1 MTKLQKVLVAIGFA
15 GAFLIG
21 FAAYHAPIQ
30 ALAAQLY
37 HTSFDRI
44 APTNY
49 GGTSV
54 GAAGAQVI
62 FDTNSNRQYLS
73 LDNSGAVGVSCFPAS
88 ASNGSTTY
96 GGGWWLS
103 PNGGSISFDSVTIY
117 GDTVWC
123 LTGSGTT
130 TVGWVER

>member
-37 HTSFDRI
+37 HTSFDNNS
-44 APTNY
+44 PTDT
-49 GGTSV
+49 GGTSINTSGV
-54 GAAGAQVI
+54 LVI
-62 FDTNSNRQYLS
+62 SDTNLNRQYLS
-73 LDNSGAVGVSCFPAS
+73 LVNSGSNGVSCFPLA
-88 ASNGSTTY
+88 TTTGQSY
-96 GGGWWLS
+96 GGGWWLTS
-103 PNGGSISFDSVTIY
+103 SGGAISFDGVTIY
-117 GDTVWC
+117 GGPVSC

-130 TVGWVER
+130 TIGWVER